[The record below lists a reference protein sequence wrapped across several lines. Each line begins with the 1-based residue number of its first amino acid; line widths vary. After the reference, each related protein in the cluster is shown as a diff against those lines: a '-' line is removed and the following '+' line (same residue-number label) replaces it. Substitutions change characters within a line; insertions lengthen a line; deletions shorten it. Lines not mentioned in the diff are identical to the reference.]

1 MTVKLKTPSNGS
13 VSLTPQDT
21 ASDVVLTV
29 PAATGTVITTA
40 STFAGNGPAFSAYA
54 TSAVTM
60 ASSTW
65 TKIALQAE
73 EFDTNSN
80 FDSTTNY
87 RFQPTVAGYYQISGG
102 TTFQPA
108 GAGNRFLSIFKNG
121 SVFKGFGVLPAASIN
136 YTQMYGSCLV
146 YLNGSTDYVELYAL
160 QNSGGSLDNS
170 ASNHETYF
178 QGALVRAA

>member
-1 MTVKLKTPSNGS
+1 MADSKISAL
-13 VSLTPQDT
+13 
-21 ASDVVLTV
+21 
-29 PAATGTVITTA
+29 PAASTPLAGTEVVPLVQSGATKKVA
-40 STFAGNGPAFSAYA
+40 VSALSTFAPAFSAYA
-54 TSAVTM
+54 TATVTM
-60 ASSTW
+60 ANSTW

-73 EFDTNSN
+73 EFDTNNS

-102 TTFQPA
+102 TTFQPI

-121 SVFKGFGVLPAASIN
+121 SVFKDLGVLPVASLN

-160 QNSGGSLDNS
+160 KNSGGSLDNS

-178 QGALVRAA
+178 QGVLVRTA